1 MTAATSNT
9 ERIAQYIASARE
21 RALPEQVL
29 DAARLCL
36 ADWLSVALGA
46 LDEPAAKIVH
56 ATAMEWRS
64 AGRASLLQGGTA
76 AAPLAALCNGTL
88 AHCLDFDDTYVK
100 GVTHTSAPVWAAVLA
115 LGEDVKASEAEMLRA
130 FVIGFE
136 VSARAGSG
144 LGEAVTA
151 RGWHGTGIF
160 GRLGATAAAA
170 VLLKLDAGSARH
182 ALGIAATQ
190 TSGLTAAFGTMS
202 KPFHAGKAAM
212 DGMLAAQLAKKG
224 FRAAENLLDAGA
236 GLDNA
241 VVQDRSVRITPADFS
256 QWEILQNSFKPYA
269 ACHLTHPAVDAA
281 RAARERDAGV
291 TQAQSITAEVW
302 ALAKQVTGEKSGA
315 PQFSLEGKF
324 DLKYCVALALHGYP
338 LSNADFQDG
347 KRSDPGV
354 LETAGKVTVVA
365 RPDLS
370 FTSARLRARMPD
382 GTEIAVQVPVARGH
396 PGNPMTWADMW
407 QKYRG
412 LTESRLADRCE
423 PLFQKL
429 QTFGLAEPATLLQT
443 IGLRRAL
450 LADACSRE

>member
-1 MTAATSNT
+1 MTAITSNS
-9 ERIAQYIASARE
+9 ERIAHYIASAPQ
-21 RALPEQVL
+21 RALPEHVR

-36 ADWLSVALGA
+36 ADWLAVALGA
-46 LDEPAAKIVH
+46 FEEPAAKIVH

-64 AGRASLLQGGTA
+64 AGRATLLQGGTA

-100 GVTHTSAPVWAAVLA
+100 GVTHTSAPVWAAVCA
-115 LGEDVKASEAEMLRA
+115 LGEEVNATEDDMLRA
-130 FVIGFE
+130 FITGFE
-136 VSARAGSG
+136 VSAGAGSG

-160 GRLGATAAAA
+160 GRLGAAAAAA
-170 VLLKLDAGSARH
+170 VLLKLDADSARH
-182 ALGIAATQ
+182 ALGVAATQ
-190 TSGLTAAFGTMS
+190 TSGLTASFGTMS

-212 DGMLAAQLAKKG
+212 DGILAAQLAQKG

-241 VVQDRSVRITPADFS
+241 VVQDKSVQIQAADFS

-281 RAARERDAGV
+281 RAARELEPEVMHA
-291 TQAQSITAEVW
+291 QAIKAEVG

-338 LSNADFQDG
+338 LSNADFQDA
-347 KRSDPGV
+347 RRPEPAV
-354 LETAGKVTVVA
+354 LETARKVTVEA
-365 RPDLS
+365 CPDLS
-370 FTSARLRARMPD
+370 FMSARLTARLP
-382 GTEIAVQVPVARGH
+382 GGKEIATHIPVARGH

-407 QKYRG
+407 QKFRG
-412 LTESRLADRCE
+412 LTEDRLAERCE
-423 PLFQKL
+423 PLFQKVR
-429 QTFGLAEPATLLQT
+429 TFGRAEPARLLQS
-443 IGLRRAL
+443 IGV
-450 LADACSRE
+450 